1 MGDYHDFR
9 NTFVLAAGG
18 RLPDDRAHRCL
29 GGDDTGKVQ
38 GKDAVKGASQ
48 VAIAAFNVGFIFRS
62 TDQTKASGGLMGAFG
77 GATKAKSSLVGV
89 TRK

>member
-1 MGDYHDFR
+1 M
-9 NTFVLAAGG
+9 TAPTVAWA
-18 RLPDDRAHRCL
+18 
-29 GGDDTGKVQ
+29 GDDAPV
-38 GKDAVKGASQ
+38 KDAVKGASQ